1 MKRTILA
8 AITLL
13 LAISLQAQ
21 KRVNNHM
28 YNPDPAPVVSGDR
41 LYVFT
46 GHDLDTATYFRMPDW
61 QLFSTTDMEHWT
73 DHGVVMTTA
82 NFKWA
87 KQGDNAW
94 ASQAIE
100 RNGKWYW
107 YVAAEDTTKHLHGI
121 GVAVADRP
129 EGPWTDPIGKPL
141 IPGDWGFIDPTVF
154 IDDDGQAYLFWGNN
168 GCWYAKLNEDMIS
181 IDKSFANNG
190 ICDMRAMLDDE
201 AQFGP
206 KCMKMDYQLHK
217 RVMKTGFEEAPWLY
231 KIGDTYFLE
240 YAAGGVPEH
249 WAYSTS
255 KSIHGPWHY
264 EGRITDESPGSFTIH
279 GGTIDFKGKSYLF
292 YHDGIPSGGNGFR
305 RTTAFREFQRLKDGR
320 IPKIDITADAQGT
333 EINRRDH
340 RGKVVYQDD
349 EVVFRQIDEHTW
361 IGNGH
366 LVYNE
371 SLYLVEGND
380 HAILIDAGTY
390 IPELDKIVAKITSKP
405 VTMMLTHAHGDHVGG
420 VGPFPEVYLNAGDMP
435 MVPNNLRNYKGQI
448 KYLYDGE
455 VIDLGGREIEV
466 IFTPGHTAGSATFFD
481 KAKHYG
487 FSGDAFGSTNLL
499 VFTNLSTEMYTAER
513 IENYMKKN
521 DIHFLFPGHYSGDN
535 LETLQRVT
543 DIKNMCREVLDGERK
558 PTISNGNN
566 GGMDMMVDDNGVRI
580 NFSSR
585 SGMK

>member
-1 MKRTILA
+1 MRKNMKRTMLTA
-8 AITLL
+8 FVLL
-13 LAISLQAQ
+13 LAVTLQAQ
-21 KRVNNHM
+21 KRVNNRL

-61 QLFSTTDMEHWT
+61 QVFSTTDMEHWT
-73 DHGVVMTTA
+73 DHGIVLSTA

-107 YVAAEDTTKHLHGI
+107 YVAAEDTTKHIHGI

-129 EGPWTDPIGKPL
+129 EGPWADALGKPL

-154 IDDDGQAYLFWGNN
+154 IDDDGQAWLFWGNN

-190 ICDMRAMLDDE
+190 ICDMRSMLDDE

-206 KCMKMDYQLHK
+206 KCLKMDYQLHK
-217 RVMKTGFEEAPWLY
+217 KVMKTGFEEAPWIY

-305 RTTAFREFQRLKDGR
+305 RTTAFREFQRMKDGR
-320 IPKIDITADAQGT
+320 IPKIDIQAQPDLDDQYATELLKVGT
-333 EINRRDH
+333 EAPDFKMKTPDGKTIQLSEYAKGKTVVLDFWASWCPDCRKDAPEVVRQYEKYHQYGIEFIGISMDTNVEAWKKAIEKFGITYPQVSELKKFKETDIAKAYGVKWIPSMVVVGPD
-340 RGKVVYQDD
+340 GKV
-349 EVVFRQIDEHTW
+349 
-361 IGNGH
+361 
-366 LVYNE
+366 
-371 SLYLVEGND
+371 
-380 HAILIDAGTY
+380 
-390 IPELDKIVAKITSKP
+390 K
-405 VTMMLTHAHGDHVGG
+405 
-420 VGPFPEVYLNAGDMP
+420 
-435 MVPNNLRNYKGQI
+435 
-448 KYLYDGE
+448 
-455 VIDLGGREIEV
+455 
-466 IFTPGHTAGSATFFD
+466 
-481 KAKHYG
+481 
-487 FSGDAFGSTNLL
+487 
-499 VFTNLSTEMYTAER
+499 LSTVMTDKLD
-513 IENYMKKN
+513 NYLKE
-521 DIHFLFPGHYSGDN
+521 L
-535 LETLQRVT
+535 TT
-543 DIKNMCREVLDGERK
+543 DLK
-558 PTISNGNN
+558 
-566 GGMDMMVDDNGVRI
+566 
-580 NFSSR
+580 
-585 SGMK
+585 